1 MITIKTFIGRK
12 LNYINGILRRQI
24 ELDRHLKRRE
34 GVNLIYEYYNAP
46 QNPLD
51 YFTKR
56 YFFFPYYSWKRSS
69 NKNSINH
76 ITFQYLG
83 DLGHFLDKSKT
94 IITCHD
100 IFTFLEKNNLR
111 NPYIIQ
117 RYSLSG
123 LRKCRYVISI
133 SNFTKNELHHKLKIP
148 LEKII
153 VIKNGMNQ
161 EMFKPLHEK
170 ELSKIEPLYPEFNKI
185 LHVGSEVFRKDFI
198 TLLKAF
204 YLIKKRNKNIKLIR
218 VGQPAY
224 KKIIHR
230 LGLEKDVIYLNAINN
245 ERLREIYNLCDI
257 FVYPSL
263 YEGWGAPG
271 LEAAACGTP
280 VICSDIPIFREVY
293 KDFPHYFSP
302 RDYKSLA
309 NIIIENINNERLKL
323 EMSRKGFEVL
333 KRYSWKKSAERYLK
347 LTKFVLENR

>member
-1 MITIKTFIGRK
+1 MITIKTLIGRK

-24 ELDRHLKRRE
+24 ELDRHLKGRDD
-34 GVNLIYEYYNAP
+34 VNLIYEYYNAP
-46 QNPLD
+46 RNPLD
-51 YFTKR
+51 YLAKR
-56 YFFFPYYSWKRSS
+56 YLFFPYYSRRRKTG
-69 NKNSINH
+69 KNTVNH

-100 IFTFLEKNNLR
+100 IFTFLEKANLR
-111 NPYIIQ
+111 NPYIVQ

-123 LRKCRYVISI
+123 LKKCRYIISI
-133 SNFTKNELHHKLKIP
+133 SNFTKEELHNKLEIP

-161 EMFKPLHEK
+161 EMFKPLHENK
-170 ELSKIEPLYPEFNKI
+170 LSKIEPLYPEFNKI
-185 LHVGSEVFRKDFI
+185 LHVGSEVFRKDFL

-224 KKIIHR
+224 KKAIQG
-230 LGLEKDVIYLNAINN
+230 LGLDKDIIYLNAISNK
-245 ERLREIYNLCDI
+245 RLREVYNLCDI

-271 LEAAACGTP
+271 LEAASCGTP

-293 KDFPHYFSP
+293 KDFPHYFP
-302 RDYKSLA
+302 PKDYKTLA
-309 NIIIENINNERLKL
+309 NIIIENINNEGLKL
-323 EMSRKGFEVL
+323 EMRRKGFEVL
-333 KRYSWKKSAERYLK
+333 KRYSWKKSAESYLK
-347 LTKFVLENR
+347 LAKFVLENR